1 MDLLC
6 TAGIVGASPWNPA
19 VETIGCRGM
28 PWSCLYDWVNFN
40 RGNGWNIP
48 YIKAKIAG
56 KIGNPR
62 IRRILF
68 HCHVWLPEGISMNIP
83 LFYIIITFYHQ
94 NPVLPGTFRD
104 RKSGQPISG
113 PSQLFGRVL
122 AGRRCKVR
130 QVCWGPFFVIHRW
143 DFYQPQR
150 SPPRKQYWLVVWNI
164 FHFSIYWE

>member
-1 MDLLC
+1 
-6 TAGIVGASPWNPA
+6 
-19 VETIGCRGM
+19 M
-28 PWSCLYDWVNFN
+28 PWSGPIFIHRFKAYLLMLRASFIGSISIVA
-40 RGNGWNIP
+40 GWNIP
-48 YIKAKIAG
+48 YMKVKRAG

-83 LFYIIITFYHQ
+83 LFYIIITFYPQ

-104 RKSGQPISG
+104 RKRGQPISG

-130 QVCWGPFFVIHRW
+130 QVCWGPLSTTTVP
-143 DFYQPQR
+143 PQETI
-150 SPPRKQYWLVVWNI
+150 LVGGDWNS
-164 FHFSIYWE
+164 HNGG